1 MEGQYSVKE
10 MTQKLGIEA
19 HMLRY
24 WEKELELDIPRDS
37 KGRRTYGE
45 DEART
50 LELVSTYKK
59 EGKPLRMIKSLIRQP
74 GQEEGAEEEPER
86 KILIY
91 RPGKEEA
98 QEKGAFG
105 QEAADRRAPGK
116 KSTDMELLDK
126 TASDSEL
133 LDTESAENMSRTKS
147 LRLQELLSQMVA
159 EAVRE
164 SSEAAIL
171 EMKDSILKELDYQ
184 FRLQGEREEELQ
196 EKLFR
201 AQEEHFAQLDTIL
214 REKND
219 RRKKRLWG

>member
-19 HMLRY
+19 HILRY

-37 KGRRTYGE
+37 QGRRIYGE

-59 EGKPLRMIKSLIRQP
+59 EGKPLRMIKSLIRQS
-74 GQEEGAEEEPER
+74 GKEEETVREPER

-91 RPGKEEA
+91 RPEKEEA
-98 QEKGAFG
+98 QEKGTFG
-105 QEAADRRAPGK
+105 KEAADKKAPCK
-116 KSTDMELLDK
+116 KSTDLDLLDK
-126 TASDSEL
+126 EASDSEFL
-133 LDTESAENMSRTKS
+133 NTGNTENTNRTKTI
-147 LRLQELLSQMVA
+147 RLQELLRQMVA

-164 SSEAAIL
+164 SSEASIL

-184 FRLQGEREEELQ
+184 FRLQGEREEELW
-196 EKLFR
+196 EKLLR
-201 AQEEHFAQLDTIL
+201 MEEEHFAQLDAIL

-219 RRKKRLWG
+219 RRKKLWG